1 MMRSERKRMR
11 CPTLHMRL
19 YSYTGITISTE
30 QQLTIWVKTWDELS
44 WWQQKVSNAATF
56 IDRVFV
62 YNLPICQYGKYILA
76 FHFAVKCEKTPGKMM
91 LCSKKDEESLF
102 INYYKAVTILWYRRD
117 VIEKV
122 KYQFWPLDKKLRMV
136 SQAKL
141 FLRYNPSIISCRRPL
156 KRTLFKIPLQ
166 APAVR
171 NGVYSPSEEDSA
183 ELPEAGPHLDPPD
196 HGEPPQV
203 YCSYSQVVV

>member
-1 MMRSERKRMR
+1 MS
-11 CPTLHMRL
+11 
-19 YSYTGITISTE
+19 
-30 QQLTIWVKTWDELS
+30 IWKIYPCLS
-44 WWQQKVSNAATF
+44 FCCK
-56 IDRVFV
+56 I
-62 YNLPICQYGKYILA
+62 
-76 FHFAVKCEKTPGKMM
+76 KCEKTPGKMM

-203 YCSYSQVVV
+203 LLFTGCSLVIRPQVALQLSRVEGFVRRNKMRHLSCYSKLF